1 MLFEFPLSTCALKV
15 ARMRGRCANPRMTA
29 RKPRVHAT
37 SENNPPSLCNVLWL
51 CDSFRTAARGTTT
64 TRSSSLGQWKT
75 KVMFFFFFVFH
86 FPLLCEPECRSDC
99 VADRSFKT
107 ALNACAA
114 PVDHGRPSWLP
125 IPKACTS
132 SRGPS
137 CSKHIARYIALF
149 GSLSAGEEFLNIG
162 HLQTHTK
169 TFAMVPGTLG
179 RTLYRVVNRK

>member
-1 MLFEFPLSTCALKV
+1 MCFGFVTAFVQRHGGLRRQEVPTPPWAN
-15 ARMRGRCANPRMTA
+15 GRR
-29 RKPRVHAT
+29 RWR
-37 SENNPPSLCNVLWL
+37 
-51 CDSFRTAARGTTT
+51 
-64 TRSSSLGQWKT
+64 
-75 KVMFFFFFVFH
+75 FFFFFVFH

-132 SRGPS
+132 ISGPS

-162 HLQTHTK
+162 HLRTHTK
-169 TFAMVPGTLG
+169 KRLPWCQVLSDVPYTGLWTENERWLGRFFGFSPKCRSVSVGFENKTLG
-179 RTLYRVVNRK
+179 ETS